1 MSTVVI
7 DNPTLNRPFAE
18 VARRR
23 ILDKS
28 GVLIDGPIEGGR
40 RGKCVVPNCGQGY
53 SLRVWK
59 SWHCNERM

>member
-18 VARRR
+18 VARRW
-23 ILDKS
+23 ILDRS

-40 RGKCVVPNCGQGY
+40 RGECVVPDCGPGY

-59 SWHCNERM
+59 LRHCNEWM